1 MGLFDFFKK
10 KKTTNESRDVNKPKI
25 NPIPKAV
32 KWFKPDEVGIIA
44 KPKILKNGNFA
55 NTWYDLKGN
64 RVFPTSAKRSI
75 AKENGGAYL
84 GLKKYKNSERW
95 ELIKPENVDPY
106 ISDESFLNKHA
117 MKSKKR
123 NVDAVKRKSNDVKE
137 IFFSFGDDFY
147 QRRYHRPGPE
157 TYTIS
162 NPTNIFWRAP
172 THHDVL
178 FHKSDFSSMKASL
191 RNFKVKRFE
200 VQFSKPVSFVYSTGY
215 WPGEERGPY
224 HKFDCPI
231 DDRLTDEENK
241 IKINSF
247 CNTLND
253 ILEVG
258 SLMKYQ
264 AKLSESKNKTKNEL
278 VKKFDEDKNGIIDI
292 TESNDFMKL
301 IEKNKEV
308 ILQASKT
315 DNKPYIQLFVKL
327 FNYLGTKEKN
337 IQLFYDYIKSDEI
350 QSKSELDYASK
361 SLEKQIESYRLILF
375 NSLAL
380 VQSLCNENVIIFY
393 QIYECFDKLNIWNSN
408 WENEMSKELK
418 GINKELKTLIRKID
432 SLEANI
438 IEGFAML
445 NNTISG
451 GFYQLQKDIVKELKA
466 INSTIDYGNLFNAIS
481 AYQLY
486 RINKKTK

>member
-1 MGLFDFFKK
+1 MGIFDFFKK
-10 KKTTNESRDVNKPKI
+10 KKATEKPKFVSKQEGI
-25 NPIPKAV
+25 SKPKAV
-32 KWFKPDEVGIIA
+32 KWCNAEEVGTIA

-75 AKENGGAYL
+75 AKDNGRAYL
-84 GLKKYKNSERW
+84 GLKQYKSSERW
-95 ELIKPENVDPY
+95 ELIKPEHVDPF
-106 ISDESFLNKHA
+106 INDESFLEKHA
-117 MKSKKR
+117 SKSKKG
-123 NVDAVKRKSNDVKE
+123 NVNRPKRKKNDVKE
-137 IFFSFGDDFY
+137 IFFSFGDEFY
-147 QRRYHRPGPE
+147 QRRYHRAGPE

-162 NPTNIFWRAP
+162 NPTNIYTRAP
-172 THHDVL
+172 DHHSAFFSLFNFSKQYEYDV
-178 FHKSDFSSMKASL
+178 KG
-191 RNFKVKRFE
+191 FK

-215 WPGEERGPY
+215 WKGQENGSY
-224 HKFDCPI
+224 HKFDCPW
-231 DDRLTDEENK
+231 DDNFTDEENK
-241 IKINSF
+241 LKINSF
-247 CNTLND
+247 CDTLNA
-253 ILEVG
+253 ILKAG
-258 SLMKYQ
+258 NLKNYQ
-264 AKLSESKNKTKNEL
+264 DKLSETKKKTKNKL
-278 VKKFDEDKNGIIDI
+278 SKKFDKDNNGIIDV

-308 ILQASKT
+308 IMQASKT

-327 FNYLGTKEKN
+327 YNYLSIKEKN
-337 IQLFYDYIKSDEI
+337 IQLFYDYIKSDKV
-350 QSKSELDYASK
+350 QSKSELEYASK

-375 NSLAL
+375 NSLAM
-380 VQSLCNENVIIFY
+380 VQTLCSEDIIIFY
-393 QIYECFDKLNIWNSN
+393 QIYECFDKLSIWNSN

-432 SLEANI
+432 SLETNI

-451 GFYQLQKDIVKELKA
+451 GFYNLQKDIVKELKS

-486 RINKKTK
+486 RINKKTKKPI